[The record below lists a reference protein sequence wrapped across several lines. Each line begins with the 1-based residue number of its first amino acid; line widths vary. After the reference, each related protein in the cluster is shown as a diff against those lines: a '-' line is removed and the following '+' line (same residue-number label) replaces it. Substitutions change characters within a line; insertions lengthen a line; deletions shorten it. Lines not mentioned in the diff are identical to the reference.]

1 VTPAASA
8 VRLPSKVCAGRPFP
22 LRGKRSWCQLV
33 QVARASRLS
42 VGCCS
47 LPFATSVLPHR
58 HRCLAAR
65 TQTERLTEHFIEPLD
80 RPTPSS
86 PSTRRTPSRPCLP
99 TLPPFHTTRCQAA
112 FHSDL
117 MNRSGL
123 PSLGL
128 SGAPPPACPL
138 ASTPPE
144 LSPGFGPRH
153 GSRSSRSAPVVSH
166 HFDGLLR
173 SVGSEPIAAR
183 YRTWGSLGF
192 WRARRCRPKTTRT
205 RSAFPPALHPTKV
218 YSSSVAVPHRWGL
231 LPPDHSSRNDVATA
245 RQTNPRRR
253 KGAPLRVAERK
264 SLFDA

>member
-1 VTPAASA
+1 M
-8 VRLPSKVCAGRPFP
+8 
-22 LRGKRSWCQLV
+22 
-33 QVARASRLS
+33 QVARTSRLS

-58 HRCLAAR
+58 HRCLATR
-65 TQTERLTEHFIEPLD
+65 TRTERLAEHFTEPLD
-80 RPTPSS
+80 RSTPSP
-86 PSTRRTPSRPCLP
+86 PSTRRMPSRPYLSA
-99 TLPPFHTTRCQAA
+99 FHQLRATCCQATP
-112 FHSDL
+112 HQVQTD
-117 MNRSGL
+117 RSGL

-128 SGAPPPACPL
+128 SGAPPPVCPL

-144 LSPGFGPRH
+144 LSPGIGPRH
-153 GSRSSRSAPVVSH
+153 GGRSSRSAPVVFH

-192 WRARRCRPKTTRT
+192 WGARRCRPKTTRT
-205 RSAFPPALHPTKV
+205 RSAFPPALHPSKV
-218 YSSSVAVPHRWGL
+218 YSSSAAVPHRWGL
-231 LPPDHSSRNDVATA
+231 LPPDHSSRNDVTTA
-245 RQTNPRRR
+245 RRTNPRIR